1 MSNVARVNEVPR
13 KASRLKKCLRTA
25 TAWLLLTVSLLLW
38 GAGAPA
44 LAKAASTAAAQKES
58 SVSVESAPSH
68 DWKWLGKAPLT
79 AEQVQEILAAP
90 KGERPDPATY
100 LDKKYMQRHL
110 KQFRQGV
117 SFVMGLDNYVMYVL
131 TRKSIG
137 REDGSCFVMPKIV
150 CDDIAKKARGDISV
164 YEQALGFEPGYF
176 QGHGGLVRI
185 DVTEVA
191 DLHVRIPSGNEA
203 GANAYWLP
211 GGYTSGGVPEAVSD
225 LIPKARI
232 HVTRLQGE

>member
-79 AEQVQEILAAP
+79 AEQVQEILATP
-90 KGERPDPATY
+90 KGERPDPSAY
-100 LDKKYMQRHL
+100 LDKKYIRRHL
-110 KQFRQGV
+110 KEFRSGV
-117 SFVMGLDNYVMYVL
+117 SFVMGLDNYVMFVVA
-131 TRKSIG
+131 RKFIG
-137 REDGSCFVMPKIV
+137 REDNTCFVMPKTV
-150 CDDIAKKARGDISV
+150 CDDIAKAANGNLAV

-185 DVTEVA
+185 DVLDVA
-191 DLHVRIPSGNEA
+191 DLHIRIPSGNEA
-203 GANAYWLP
+203 GANAWWLP
-211 GGYTSGGVPEAVSD
+211 GGYTSGGVPEAISD
-225 LIPKARI
+225 LIPKSRI
-232 HVTRLQGE
+232 LVTRLQGE